1 MTTVRNSWRGR
12 SLAALALALSALAG
26 ATASAHRRDE
36 YLQAAR
42 IAIDPGRVQI
52 ALDLTPGIAL
62 AQTVL
67 AEIDLDGNGLFAAAE
82 AHDYSA
88 RVLSELQLEVDGQ
101 PLPLEL
107 IDHRFP
113 TVRAIFKGEG
123 TIQLQ
128 LAATVPSL
136 PAGGHRVSY
145 RNAHH
150 PDIGVYLAN
159 ALIPAS
165 ARVMVL
171 AQRRDAAQRELV
183 VEYVLRGD
191 AGTRRRWWLPVGGA
205 AAIVIMSS
213 ALWRRHRRRA

>member
-1 MTTVRNSWRGR
+1 MTTVRSSWRGR
-12 SLAALALALSALAG
+12 SLAALALGLTALAA

-62 AQTVL
+62 AQAVL
-67 AEIDLDGNGLFAAAE
+67 AEIDRDGNGLFAAAE
-82 AHDYSA
+82 EHDYSA

-113 TVRAIFKGEG
+113 TVQAIFKGEG

-159 ALIPAS
+159 ALVPAS
-165 ARVMVL
+165 ARVAVL

-191 AGTRRRWWLPVGGA
+191 AETRRRWWLPAGGA
-205 AAIVIMSS
+205 AAIVIVSS
-213 ALWRRHRRRA
+213 ALWRRYRRRT